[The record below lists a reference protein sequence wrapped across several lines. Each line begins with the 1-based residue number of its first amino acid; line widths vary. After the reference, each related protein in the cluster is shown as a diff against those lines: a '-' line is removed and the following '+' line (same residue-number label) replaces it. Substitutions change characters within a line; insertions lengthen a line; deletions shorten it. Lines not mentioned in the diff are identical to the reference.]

1 MSGSEKANSFEKENA
16 FEKTTD
22 LIGIYRSTMFDGAAD
37 LAWLR
42 QGWRGLRQYGR
53 RARLAIDDNDLAVK
67 ATMIARADELLTVM
81 SGILDTSPGTTLGP
95 ALMTIYGALRFT
107 LLRANTENSPDALQD
122 FEAALAILDRDMIKP
137 SESVLAA

>member
-1 MSGSEKANSFEKENA
+1 MTG
-16 FEKTTD
+16 TD
-22 LIGIYRSTMFDGAAD
+22 TITNYRAAMFDGTAD

-53 RARLAIDDNDLAVK
+53 RARLAIEENDTATK
-67 ATMIARADELLTVM
+67 AAMIARADELLNVM
-81 SGILDTSPGTTLGP
+81 SGILDTSEGSTLGP
-95 ALMTIYGALRFT
+95 ALMTIYAALRFT
-107 LLRANTENSPDALQD
+107 LLRANTETIMATAASALED